1 MKTIKKSSQGSSA
14 ENNDIPDYEKK
25 RIANIALQ
33 KSMFTDQLKKTALA
47 LKQKASGGIKRH
59 NDYYHP
65 GQKIKTKPKKV
76 TCAKRSSRQKGPPPA
91 RLINKVS
98 KELETVKKKQDN
110 IKIKAIGMVIFS
122 IKICLWT
129 PEDISK

>member
-14 ENNDIPDYEKK
+14 ENNDTPDYEKK

-59 NDYYHP
+59 NNYYHP

-76 TCAKRSSRQKGPPPA
+76 TCAKRSSRQKGPPPS

-110 IKIKAIGMVIFS
+110 IKIKAIGMVETGA
-122 IKICLWT
+122 KKANWA
-129 PEDISK
+129 